1 MLEFRKILC
10 PVDLDD
16 DNSLSALEYARDI
29 ARQNGATLYLL
40 HVARIPAPDMDSPVA
55 IGPHPHWEQAAQ
67 RRLERIAAEW
77 LEGRVP
83 YEVIVRG
90 GIAETVILE
99 VVVELDID
107 LIVMTTHE
115 RTGLA
120 HFILGSVAQTVIRE
134 VGCPVLMVKPKAV
147 EWERSAGA
155 RKS

>member
-1 MLEFRKILC
+1 MPEFRKILC

-16 DNSLSALEYARDI
+16 NSLSALEYAREI
-29 ARQNGATLYLL
+29 AQKNGATLYLL

-67 RRLERIAAEW
+67 RSLERIAGEW
-77 LEGRVP
+77 LEGKVA

-90 GIAETVILE
+90 GIPETVILE

-107 LIVMTTHE
+107 LIVMATHD

-134 VGCPVLMVKPKAV
+134 VGCPVLIVKPKPV
-147 EWERSAGA
+147 ERERSAGPQ
-155 RKS
+155 KS